1 MPVTRFSG
9 SGWRAARGSL
19 SGESRAAI
27 RFRPG
32 GWTRCRST
40 LPGGAAGRAALNSP
54 DLCYIGAGYLPAP
67 VMDKNLLD
75 IICCPVTK
83 LPLELLDAER
93 LGRLNAAIEA
103 GDVKNYAAIESSEQ
117 IEEALVTRD
126 GRLVYPIRDGI
137 PVLMEE
143 ESIDWNQLAE

>member
-1 MPVTRFSG
+1 M
-9 SGWRAARGSL
+9 
-19 SGESRAAI
+19 
-27 RFRPG
+27 
-32 GWTRCRST
+32 
-40 LPGGAAGRAALNSP
+40 N
-54 DLCYIGAGYLPAP
+54 
-67 VMDKNLLD
+67 KNLLD

-103 GDVKNYAAIESSEQ
+103 GHVKNQSAIELPER
-117 IEEALVTRD
+117 IEEALVTRN
-126 GRLVYPIRDGI
+126 GRLVYPIRNGA